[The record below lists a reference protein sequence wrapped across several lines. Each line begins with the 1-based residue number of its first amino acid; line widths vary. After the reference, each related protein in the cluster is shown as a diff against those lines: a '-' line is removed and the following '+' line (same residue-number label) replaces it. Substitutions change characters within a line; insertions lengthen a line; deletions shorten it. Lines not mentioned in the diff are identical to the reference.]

1 VRIHGLTQRFTI
13 SRGLKI
19 RNSKFETRNLPLKV
33 LTVAA
38 RGGALAIA
46 QTEIV
51 NAGLQRIYPELKI
64 EIKTVAT
71 RGDRDR
77 RTALWD
83 LKDSG
88 FFTSQVEDALLAGE
102 ADLAVHSFKDLPT
115 RLREGLTIAAVCDRA
130 FPEDCLVSPNPI
142 SAIEQLGNSAKIGT
156 SSLRRAVQIRRLRK
170 DLEPVPIRGNVQ
182 TRIRKLDKGE
192 FDAVILA
199 RAGLERLG
207 LGDKISFC
215 FDPRNFIPAPAQ
227 GALAVQTR
235 ETDIEIGKVVAA
247 IDDEKVRMV
256 TFAERQVLATMQCGC
271 HAPVGAFANIVGDNI
286 EICAFIS
293 DLQGENL
300 VRREI
305 VGPASKGQALA
316 EQLAQELLQDGGR
329 EILAK
334 LGT

>member
-1 VRIHGLTQRFTI
+1 M
-13 SRGLKI
+13 KI
-19 RNSKFETRNLPLKV
+19 
-33 LTVAA
+33 LTVAT

-46 QTEIV
+46 QAKIV
-51 NAGLQRIYPELKI
+51 NAGLQRIYPDLKI

-142 SAIEQLGNSAKIGT
+142 SAIEQLGNSVKIGT

-199 RAGLERLG
+199 RAGLERLA
-207 LGDKISFC
+207 LGGKISFC
-215 FDPRNFIPAPAQ
+215 FNPRNFIPAPAQ

-271 HAPVGAFANIVGDNI
+271 HAPVGAFASIVGDNI

>member
-1 VRIHGLTQRFTI
+1 M
-13 SRGLKI
+13 
-19 RNSKFETRNLPLKV
+19 KV